1 MSKILTTSLACF
13 LMMSILACQQ
23 EVAIPPEIIFV
34 DQQADENQNATIR
47 LEDVFV
53 AKTNWESNASSQRKQ
68 SPQSSSSHRGMESR
82 SRSQTSANYK
92 KPQIRIPE
100 DVYDFGFVDEGE
112 LVSHSFRLYND
123 GPGLWKIEEF
133 LPSCGCTNVKATA
146 TEVESGAYI
155 DVSFNLETVGRP
167 GAQQKLIEIFS
178 NAGYHRLLIKGVV
191 YPPKFSQSQ
200 SENSIEPD
208 SL

>member
-1 MSKILTTSLACF
+1 MSFTACY
-13 LMMSILACQQ
+13 Q

-34 DQQADENQNATIR
+34 SQQLDGAENATIQ
-47 LEDVFV
+47 LEDVFQ
-53 AKTNWESNASSQRKQ
+53 AKTNWES
-68 SPQSSSSHRGMESR
+68 E
-82 SRSQTSANYK
+82 SRSQTKQNPASSSSIRTQELSIKSQPQANAK
-92 KPQIRIPE
+92 KPQIRIPK

-123 GPGLWKIEEF
+123 GPGVWNIEEI
-133 LPSCGCTNVKATA
+133 LPSCGCTDVKATA
-146 TEVESGAYI
+146 MEIVSGAYVDI
-155 DVSFNLETVGRP
+155 SFNLETAGRP

-191 YPPKFSQSQ
+191 YPPKFSQDKESGKASQ
-200 SENSIEPD
+200 D